1 MIVQY
6 ISLKTVDIVGIQRYT
21 THNRNTPEGQNTMKN
36 TTYTFITKDG
46 KRYSHGGNNR
56 LEAQHA
62 LELAFR
68 VDLTGSTFQEVY
80 KLRVVRTGTVR

>member
-1 MIVQY
+1 
-6 ISLKTVDIVGIQRYT
+6 
-21 THNRNTPEGQNTMKN
+21 MKN

-56 LEAQHA
+56 LEAQQA

-68 VDLTGSTFQEVY
+68 IDLTGASYEEVY
-80 KLRVVRTGTVR
+80 KLRVMRRGTVR

>member
-1 MIVQY
+1 
-6 ISLKTVDIVGIQRYT
+6 
-21 THNRNTPEGQNTMKN
+21 MKN

-56 LEAQHA
+56 FETQQAI
-62 LELAFR
+62 ELAFHL
-68 VDLTGSTFQEVY
+68 DLTGATFEEVY

>member
-1 MIVQY
+1 M
-6 ISLKTVDIVGIQRYT
+6 
-21 THNRNTPEGQNTMKN
+21 N

-56 LEAQHA
+56 FEAQQA
-62 LELAFR
+62 IELAFCI
-68 VDLTGSTFQEVY
+68 DLTGATFQEVY